1 MLQKCANVIDR
12 LNETVGRCVSW
23 LVLLMVCIAVAV
35 VVLRYVFDIG
45 FVWMQELYVWLHG
58 VLFTVGAGYTLLH
71 DKHVRVDV
79 LYAERSEKYRRII
92 NICGTVFLLLPMLAV
107 ISWSSFP
114 YVMKSWQSFESSY
127 QVGGMKGVF
136 VIKTMLLVFC
146 VLLGLQAVSVLIRS
160 FSKEEEHDR

>member
-1 MLQKCANVIDR
+1 MLQKIANVIDR
-12 LNETVGRCVSW
+12 LNETVGRYVSW
-23 LVLLMVCIAVAV
+23 LVLLMVCIAVLV

-79 LYAERSEKYRRII
+79 IYAERSDKYRRII

-107 ISWSSFP
+107 IAWSSFP

-146 VLLGLQAVSVLIRS
+146 GLLALQAVSTLIRS
-160 FSKEEEHDR
+160 IQGGQNDS